1 MSYIG
6 KTPTSV
12 PLTSSDITDGIISLP
27 KLTDGTDGNIISY
40 DASGNPVAVATGTDG
55 QVLTSTGAGSPP
67 AFETLPTNTPAF
79 FAHANGNQTIATSS
93 YTKVEIDTEIVDT
106 NSKFDVANYRF
117 TPAEVGYYIIGGFVR
132 FDSSTTTS
140 DCGIIIYKNGSAY
153 YKHVEGKS
161 SVTTKHINQVVYLDA
176 DDYVELYCY
185 QNGGGN
191 QDINGAGSLDTVA
204 ATFYGYKI
212 LT

>member
-1 MSYIG
+1 MS
-6 KTPTSV
+6 
-12 PLTSSDITDGIISLP
+12 
-27 KLTDGTDGNIISY
+27 KLETNQVDPS
-40 DASGNPVAVATGTDG
+40 TGTT
-55 QVLTSTGAGSPP
+55 LTLGTSGDTIAIPSGVTITNSGTANNFGGV
-67 AFETLPTNTPAF
+67 NTPYF
-79 FAHANGNQTIATSS
+79 FAHANGNQTIGTSS

-132 FDSSTTTS
+132 FDSSTTTA

-191 QDINGAGSLDTVA
+191 QTINGAGSLDTVA
-204 ATFYGYKI
+204 STFYGYKLI
-212 LT
+212 E